1 MRALNYHC
9 ILHKIEIDVPSEKAT
24 QIYGLELKFASI
36 LSIYGIISNPVNL
49 KSDFSFTFFYAQ
61 NKYIGLSLLIYMEM

>member
-9 ILHKIEIDVPSEKAT
+9 ILHKIEIDVPSEKAS
-24 QIYGLELKFASI
+24 QIYGLELKFASN
-36 LSIYGIISNPVNL
+36 LTMYSIISNLLNL

-61 NKYIGLSLLIYMEM
+61 NKYIGLSLWIFMEI